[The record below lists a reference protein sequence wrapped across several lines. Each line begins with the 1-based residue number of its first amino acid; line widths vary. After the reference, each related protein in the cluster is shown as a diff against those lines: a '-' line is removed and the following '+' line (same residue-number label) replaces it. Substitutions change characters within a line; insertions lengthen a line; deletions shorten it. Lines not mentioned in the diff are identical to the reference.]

1 MKKRVSKVSKR
12 RLVIFGTISIFLII
26 YAFSSLIYYNYKVY
40 SLKQEKKN
48 LNTQMTELKS
58 SESDYKNTITKLQ
71 DKEYLA
77 RYARENYLYTKD
89 NELVLDVRKDTNDVV
104 EVETEKTD
112 YNFIIIG
119 LFIIVVI
126 VGCVIK
132 KKSKK

>member
-1 MKKRVSKVSKR
+1 MRKRVSKVSKR
-12 RLVIFGTISIFLII
+12 RLAIFGTISIFLII
-26 YAFSSLIYYNYKVY
+26 YAFSSLVYYNYKVY

-48 LNTQMTELKS
+48 LNTQMTELKI

-77 RYARENYLYTKD
+77 RYARENYLYTKE
-89 NELVLDVRKDTNDVV
+89 NELVLDVRKDTDDVV

-112 YNFIIIG
+112 YKFIIIG

>member
-1 MKKRVSKVSKR
+1 MRKRVSKVSKR
-12 RLVIFGTISIFLII
+12 RLAIFGTISIFLII

-48 LNTQMTELKS
+48 LNAQMTELKS
-58 SESDYKNTITKLQ
+58 SQSDYKNTITKLQ

-77 RYARENYLYTKD
+77 RYARENYLYTKE

-112 YNFIIIG
+112 YKFIIIG

>member
-1 MKKRVSKVSKR
+1 MRKRVSKVSKR
-12 RLVIFGTISIFLII
+12 RLAIFGTISIFLII
-26 YAFSSLIYYNYKVY
+26 YAFSSLVYYNYKVY

-89 NELVLDVRKDTNDVV
+89 NELVLDVRKDTDDVV

-112 YNFIIIG
+112 YKFIIIG